1 MINLGFCTRNQNPND
16 ILQELLEFL
25 HLLEEP
31 DAHVRRDLIIPR
43 PSSM

>member
-1 MINLGFCTRNQNPND
+1 MINLGFCTRYQNPDD

-31 DAHVRRDLIIPR
+31 DAHVCRNLIIPR
-43 PSSM
+43 SSSM